1 MPVRCHVEHD
11 GLGIVL
17 SRIESMENA
26 ISLRCFFAEFGIG
39 GAIAEP
45 GGKDDF
51 RLVLVGVSLEEFDA
65 TIAGSNIELI

>member
-17 SRIESMENA
+17 SKIESMENA

-39 GAIAEP
+39 SAIAEP
-45 GGKDDF
+45 GGEGDF
-51 RLVLVGVSLEEFDA
+51 RMVLVGVSLADFKA
-65 TIAGSNIELI
+65 TVAGSNIELI